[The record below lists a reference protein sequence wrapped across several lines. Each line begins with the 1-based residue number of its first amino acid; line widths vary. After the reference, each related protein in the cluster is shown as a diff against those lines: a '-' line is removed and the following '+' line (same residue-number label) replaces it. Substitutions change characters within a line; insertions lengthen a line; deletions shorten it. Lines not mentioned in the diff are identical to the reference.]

1 MNDDLKKIDC
11 FGDICP
17 VPVLK
22 AEEAIKHLSAGQGF
36 VLVTDHSCVVESVK
50 EKYRKRNIKIDIK
63 EVMNGVWE
71 ITFSKP

>member
-1 MNDDLKKIDC
+1 MKTIDC

-22 AEEAIKHLSAGQGF
+22 ADNEIKKMKAGEQF
-36 VLVTDHSCVVESVK
+36 MLITDHSCTVKSVE
-50 EKYRKRNIKIDIK
+50 EKYKNATVAIVIE

-71 ITFSKP
+71 ITFTKK